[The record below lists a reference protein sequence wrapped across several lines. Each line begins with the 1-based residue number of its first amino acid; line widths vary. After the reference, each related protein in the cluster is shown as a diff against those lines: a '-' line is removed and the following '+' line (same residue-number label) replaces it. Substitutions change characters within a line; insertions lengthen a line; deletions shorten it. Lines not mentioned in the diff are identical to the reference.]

1 VWARKTNENMNL
13 SNEMHGFLKREGLR
27 LFRKKVSWQTSAKY
41 QIYADGK
48 TKIGVAFDRIQ
59 NFIDEDT
66 NASTWNGVA
75 TIKLE
80 ERGDYIIYGFVEE
93 VEN

>member
-1 VWARKTNENMNL
+1 MWAGKTNENMNL

-59 NFIDEDT
+59 NFMNEDT
-66 NASTWNGVA
+66 HASSWNGIE

-80 ERGDYIIYGFVEE
+80 ERGDYIIYGFVEK
-93 VEN
+93 VES

>member
-1 VWARKTNENMNL
+1 MNL
-13 SNEMHGFLKREGLR
+13 SKEMYGFLKREGLR
-27 LFRKKVSWQTSAKY
+27 LFRKKISWQTAAKY
-41 QIYADGK
+41 QIYADEK

-59 NFIDEDT
+59 NFIAGET
-66 NASTWNGVA
+66 SASSWNGIK

-93 VEN
+93 IER

>member
-1 VWARKTNENMNL
+1 MNL
-13 SNEMHGFLKREGLR
+13 SNEMHSFLKREGLR

-59 NFIDEDT
+59 NFIDENT
-66 NASTWNGVA
+66 NASGWSGME

-93 VEN
+93 VES

>member
-1 VWARKTNENMNL
+1 MNL
-13 SNEMHGFLKREGLR
+13 SNEMQGFLKREGLR

-41 QIYADGK
+41 EIYADGK

-59 NFIDEDT
+59 NFMDEYT
-66 NASTWNGVA
+66 NGSAGNGVK

-80 ERGDYIIYGFVEE
+80 ERGDYIIYCFAEE
-93 VEN
+93 VEI